1 MEKKDLIKKLEE
13 IKLPEI
19 EIKSHRERLKLALL
33 ENYIRETR
41 KEEFFG
47 FLRKAV
53 PAAAFLV
60 ISCFLI
66 FNNLIFPK
74 YNLAKAKEI
83 ALQSDEIKSWID
95 KGATIKDTKVIDGK
109 AYVLI
114 QPAESEQKTTNTE
127 ESQNISELKS
137 GAIAPS
143 TAPTAKEEEFKGAMA
158 EINIKEK
165 KISNIEKLAP
175 AVADLIK
182 NKKERALEI
191 ASKSQD
197 IQKIIPKEAE
207 ILDINVSTPRFKLT
221 KKGNSILVQ
230 PEAEAEEKAS
240 IIYQS
245 DGSRWEGKIN
255 LKKEEVEEIRS
266 LKETENNATQENLN
280 R

>member
-1 MEKKDLIKKLEE
+1 MEKEDLIKKLEG

-33 ENYIRETR
+33 KNYLRETR
-41 KEEFFG
+41 KGELFG

-83 ALQSDEIKSWID
+83 ALQSEEIKSWID
-95 KGATIKDTKVIDGK
+95 KGATIKDAKVIDGK

-114 QPAESEQKTTNTE
+114 QPAESEKKIIETE
-127 ESQNISELKS
+127 ENQNISEFKS

-143 TAPTAKEEEFKGAMA
+143 AAPIVKEEEFKGAVA

-165 KISNIEKLAP
+165 KVSNIEKLSPTIAN
-175 AVADLIK
+175 LIE
-182 NKKERALEI
+182 NKKGRALEI
-191 ASKSQD
+191 ANKSQD

-207 ILDINVSTPRFKLT
+207 ILDISVSTPRFKLT
-221 KKGNSILVQ
+221 KRGNSILVQ
-230 PEAEAEEKAS
+230 PETETEEKAS
-240 IIYQS
+240 IIYQF
-245 DGSRWEGKIN
+245 DGNRWEGKIN
-255 LKKEEVEEIRS
+255 LDEEKVEEVKFLGEI
-266 LKETENNATQENLN
+266 ENGATLEK
-280 R
+280 

>member
-1 MEKKDLIKKLEE
+1 MKEEDLIKKLEG

-19 EIKSHRERLKLALL
+19 EIKSHRERLKLVLL
-33 ENYIRETR
+33 ENYLQET
-41 KEEFFG
+41 KKGELFG
-47 FLRKAV
+47 FLRKVV
-53 PAAAFLV
+53 PATAFLI

-95 KGATIKDTKVIDGK
+95 KGATIKDAKVIDGK
-109 AYVLI
+109 VYVLI
-114 QPAESEQKTTNTE
+114 QPAESEQKTVNAEDT
-127 ESQNISELKS
+127 QNISEFKG

-143 TAPTAKEEEFKGAMA
+143 AAPTVKEEEFKGAMA
-158 EINIKEK
+158 EINIKDK

-175 AVADLIK
+175 IVTDLIE
-182 NKKERALEI
+182 NKKEKVLEI

-207 ILDINVSTPRFKLT
+207 ILNISVSTPRFKLT
-221 KKGNSILVQ
+221 KKGNTILIQ
-230 PEAEAEEKAS
+230 PEAEDEEKAS
-240 IIYQS
+240 IIYQFE
-245 DGSRWEGKIN
+245 GNRWEGKIN
-255 LKKEEVEEIRS
+255 LKNGEVEEIKP
-266 LKETENNATQENLN
+266 LEKAENNATQENLN